1 MPENLPTQNSV
12 QMTEDERLRLLV
24 DWNNTRAAY
33 SSDKCV
39 HELVSEQAERT
50 PDAMAVIQGD
60 RQLTFR
66 ELNQRANQLANCLR
80 KKSIGTDVPV
90 AICLPRSLELAV
102 ALLGVMKAGAA
113 CLPLDPDYPV
123 ERLAYM
129 LEDSQAPLLLTQP
142 GLPPAL
148 GNGQAEVLHLD
159 SDWKILAGYSSENT
173 VRSANPENLAYIIY
187 TSGSTGKPRG
197 VMLSHRGLVNH
208 HCAAVRLYDLGP
220 SDRTLQFSSIS
231 FDIAIEEIF
240 PTWIAGGTVVLRNE
254 QMPLSGEEFLRWIGQ
269 HGVTVLDLPT
279 AYWHELVRALTEA
292 GAALPKTLRLLIV
305 GGEKASASA
314 YGAWLKC
321 GGSRVRWINTYGPT
335 EASIIVS
342 SYEPDASQ
350 PIPDNLPIGR
360 PIANIRLYILDEK
373 LQPVPAGTPGELHV
387 GGPGVARGY
396 LRRPE
401 LTAQKFIADPFCL
414 EPVEPGARLYKT
426 GDLARYLPDGNI
438 EFLGRTDF
446 QVKIRGFRVELGEIE
461 AALEKH
467 EGVAEGVVVAR
478 EVDGEKR
485 LTAYIVASRPRP
497 QENELRKFLRNR
509 LPEYMV
515 PADFVFL
522 ESFPLTPNGK
532 VDRRALPV
540 PQVREFDRGADFVA
554 PRNEVERRLASLWEQ
569 VLGKRPIGVRENFF
583 ELGGHSLSAVRLMQ
597 RVEKEFGRKLLLTA
611 LLQAPTV
618 EQLAAILQQ
627 DSSAAQSAAI
637 PMQPLGSKP
646 PFFFVH
652 GLGGTVMRF
661 RDLSRYMAPD
671 QPFYGLQAQGLDG
684 SQPVLHRVEDMARA
698 YLKDLRAVQPEGP
711 YFLGGYSFGG
721 YVALEMA
728 RTLLAE
734 GQDIGVLA
742 FVDTYAEI
750 TQSIVNRFLSLS
762 AGQKIIYLK
771 KRLRRF
777 RLGMKHRIQFLFL
790 PPAVKAVRRSC
801 ALAEGQYRV
810 QSYAGK
816 ILLFR
821 AAERGLRGLEDPGA
835 GWKKYALGGVEVHEL
850 DGDHGNILNEPGVQS
865 LAAQLRACLDAA
877 QSQPDLVSQPDLL
890 GSNSQLR

>member
-1 MPENLPTQNSV
+1 MPAENSAP
-12 QMTEDERLRLLV
+12 MTEAERQRLLV
-24 DWNNTRAAY
+24 EWNNTRAEY
-33 SSDKCV
+33 PSDKCV
-39 HELVSEQAERT
+39 HELFSEQAGRT
-50 PDAMAVIQGD
+50 PHGIAVVQGN

-66 ELNQRANQLANCLR
+66 ELNQRANQLADCLR
-80 KKSIGTDVPV
+80 RKGVRSDIPV
-90 AICLPRSLELAV
+90 AICLPRSLELVV

-113 CLPLDPDYPV
+113 CLPLDPDYPA

-142 GLPPAL
+142 GLLLAM
-148 GNGQAEVLHLD
+148 GNSQPEVLHLH
-159 SDWKILAGYSSENT
+159 SDWKVLDGYRSENT
-173 VRSANPENLAYIIY
+173 ASPATPKNLAYIIY

-197 VMLSHRGLVNH
+197 VLLSHRGLVNH
-208 HCAAVRLYDLGP
+208 HFAAVRLYDLAP

-231 FDIAIEEIF
+231 FDIAVEEIF
-240 PTWIAGGTVVLRNE
+240 PTWIAGGTVVLRTE
-254 QMPLSGEEFLRWIGQ
+254 EMPLSGEDFLRWIGQ
-269 HGVTVLDLPT
+269 HGITVLDLPT

-342 SYEPDASQ
+342 SYEPDASD

-401 LTAQKFIADPFCL
+401 LTAQKFIADPYSSD
-414 EPVEPGARLYKT
+414 PGATLYKT
-426 GDLARYLPDGNI
+426 GDLVRYLPDRNI

-461 AALEKH
+461 AVLEKH

-485 LTAYIVASRPRP
+485 LASYVVASRPRP
-497 QENELRKFLRNR
+497 QENELRKFLRER

-540 PQVREFDRGADFVA
+540 PQVRELEAGADFVA
-554 PRNEVERRLASLWEQ
+554 PRNEVERRMASLWEQ

-583 ELGGHSLSAVRLMQ
+583 ELGGHSLAAVRLMQ
-597 RVEKEFGRKLLLTA
+597 RVEKEFGRKFLLTA

-618 EQLAAILQQ
+618 EQFAATLQQ
-627 DSSAAQSAAI
+627 DSAAVQSSVI

-652 GLGGTVMRF
+652 GMGGTVMRF
-661 RDLSRYMAPD
+661 RDLTRYMAPD

-684 SQPVLHRVEDMARA
+684 SQPVLQRVEDMAKI
-698 YLKDLRAVQPEGP
+698 YLKDLRATQPEGP
-711 YFLGGYSFGG
+711 YYLGGYSFGG

-728 RTLLAE
+728 RLLVAE
-734 GQDIGVLA
+734 GQEVRVLA
-742 FVDTYAEI
+742 FLDTYAEI
-750 TQSIVNRFLSLS
+750 TQSIVERFLSLS
-762 AGQKIIYLK
+762 IRQKLIYLK
-771 KRLRRF
+771 KRARRY
-777 RLGMKHRIQFLFL
+777 RLSLKHRIQFLFL
-790 PPAVKAVRRSC
+790 PPAVKDVRRSC
-801 ALAEGQYRV
+801 ALAEANYRV
-810 QSYAGK
+810 HSYEGK

-821 AAERGLRGLEDPGA
+821 AAERGLRSLEDASA
-835 GWKKYALGGVEVHEL
+835 GWEKYALGGVEVHQL
-850 DGDHGNILNEPGVQS
+850 DGDHGNILNEPGVQAF
-865 LAAQLRACLDAA
+865 AAKLRACLEAA
-877 QSQPDLVSQPDLL
+877 QAQPEFAAPNLSGSDSQI
-890 GSNSQLR
+890 R

>member
-1 MPENLPTQNSV
+1 MPENLPSQNSV
-12 QMTEDERLRLLV
+12 QMTGGELQRLLV
-24 DWNNTRAAY
+24 EWNNTRAEY
-33 SSDKCV
+33 PSNKCV
-39 HELVSEQAERT
+39 HELVTEQAERT
-50 PDAMAVIQGD
+50 PDAIAVVQGN

-66 ELNQRANQLANCLR
+66 ELNQRANQLADCLR
-80 KKSIGTDVPV
+80 KKNIGTDVPV
-90 AICLPRSLELAV
+90 AICLRRSMELAV

-129 LEDSQAPLLLTQP
+129 LEDSHAPLLLTQP
-142 GLPPAL
+142 GLLPAL
-148 GNGQAEVLHLD
+148 ANRQTEVLHLD
-159 SDWKILAGYSSENT
+159 SDWNILAGYSSENT
-173 VRSANPENLAYIIY
+173 VSSADPENLAYIIY

-208 HCAAVRLYDLGP
+208 HVAAVRLYDLGP

-240 PTWIAGGTVVLRNE
+240 PTWIAGGTVVLRTE
-254 QMPLSGEEFLRWIGQ
+254 QMPLSGEDFLRWIGQ
-269 HGVTVLDLPT
+269 SGVTVLDLPT

-461 AALEKH
+461 AVLEKH

-485 LTAYIVASRPRP
+485 LTAYVVASRPRP
-497 QENELRKFLRNR
+497 QENELRKLLRER

-540 PQVREFDRGADFVA
+540 PQVRELDRWSGF
-554 PRNEVERRLASLWEQ
+554 R
-569 VLGKRPIGVRENFF
+569 G
-583 ELGGHSLSAVRLMQ
+583 SA
-597 RVEKEFGRKLLLTA
+597 K
-611 LLQAPTV
+611 
-618 EQLAAILQQ
+618 
-627 DSSAAQSAAI
+627 
-637 PMQPLGSKP
+637 
-646 PFFFVH
+646 
-652 GLGGTVMRF
+652 
-661 RDLSRYMAPD
+661 
-671 QPFYGLQAQGLDG
+671 
-684 SQPVLHRVEDMARA
+684 
-698 YLKDLRAVQPEGP
+698 
-711 YFLGGYSFGG
+711 
-721 YVALEMA
+721 
-728 RTLLAE
+728 
-734 GQDIGVLA
+734 
-742 FVDTYAEI
+742 
-750 TQSIVNRFLSLS
+750 
-762 AGQKIIYLK
+762 
-771 KRLRRF
+771 
-777 RLGMKHRIQFLFL
+777 
-790 PPAVKAVRRSC
+790 
-801 ALAEGQYRV
+801 
-810 QSYAGK
+810 
-816 ILLFR
+816 
-821 AAERGLRGLEDPGA
+821 
-835 GWKKYALGGVEVHEL
+835 
-850 DGDHGNILNEPGVQS
+850 
-865 LAAQLRACLDAA
+865 
-877 QSQPDLVSQPDLL
+877 
-890 GSNSQLR
+890 

>member
-1 MPENLPTQNSV
+1 MPENRPAQNSM
-12 QMTEDERLRLLV
+12 QMTEDERQRLLV
-24 DWNNTRAAY
+24 EWNHTRAAY
-33 SSDKCV
+33 PSDKCV
-39 HELVSEQAERT
+39 HELVTAQAERT
-50 PDAMAVIQGD
+50 PDAIAVVQGS

-66 ELNQRANQLANCLR
+66 ELNQRANQLADCLR
-80 KKSIGTDVPV
+80 KKNIGADVPV

-129 LEDSQAPLLLTQP
+129 LEDSQAPLLLTKA
-142 GLPPAL
+142 GLLPAL
-148 GNGQAEVLHLD
+148 GNRQAEALHVD
-159 SDWKILAGYSSENT
+159 SDCKVLGGYSSENT
-173 VRSANPENLAYIIY
+173 VSSANPEGLAYIIY

-197 VMLSHRGLVNH
+197 VLLSHRGLVNH
-208 HCAAVRLYDLGP
+208 HVAAVRLYGLGP
-220 SDRTLQFSSIS
+220 TDRTLQFSSIS

-240 PTWIAGGTVVLRNE
+240 PTWIAGGTVVLRTE
-254 QMPLSGEEFLRWIGQ
+254 QMPLSGEDFLRWIGQ

-373 LQPVPAGTPGELHV
+373 LQPVPAGTSGELHV

-401 LTAQKFIADPFCL
+401 LTAQKFIADPFSLDPVCL
-414 EPVEPGARLYKT
+414 DPVCLEPGARLYKT

-461 AALEKH
+461 AVLEKH

-485 LTAYIVASRPRP
+485 LTAYVVASRPRP
-497 QENELRKFLRNR
+497 QESELRKFLRER

-540 PQVREFDRGADFVA
+540 PQIRELDRGADFVA
-554 PRNEVERRLASLWEQ
+554 PRNEVERRLAALWEQ

-583 ELGGHSLSAVRLMQ
+583 ELGGHSLSALRLMH

-618 EQLAAILQQ
+618 EQLAAVLQQ
-627 DSSAAQSAAI
+627 EPSAAQSSVI
-637 PMQPLGSKP
+637 PMQPLGSKL

-652 GLGGTVMRF
+652 GMGGTVMRF
-661 RDLSRYMAPD
+661 RDLTRYMAPD

-684 SQPVLHRVEDMARA
+684 SQPVLHRVEEMARV

-728 RTLLAE
+728 RMLLAE
-734 GQDIGVLA
+734 GQDIRVLA
-742 FVDTYAEI
+742 FLDTYADI
-750 TQSIVNRFLSLS
+750 TQSVVGRFLSLS
-762 AGQKIIYLK
+762 ASQKITYLK
-771 KRLRRF
+771 KRTRRY
-777 RLGMKHRIQFLFL
+777 RLGLKHRIQFLFL
-790 PPAVKAVRRSC
+790 PTAVK
-801 ALAEGQYRV
+801 
-810 QSYAGK
+810 
-816 ILLFR
+816 
-821 AAERGLRGLEDPGA
+821 
-835 GWKKYALGGVEVHEL
+835 
-850 DGDHGNILNEPGVQS
+850 
-865 LAAQLRACLDAA
+865 
-877 QSQPDLVSQPDLL
+877 
-890 GSNSQLR
+890 

>member
-1 MPENLPTQNSV
+1 MPENRPVENSV
-12 QMTEDERLRLLV
+12 QMTEDERRRLV
-24 DWNNTRAAY
+24 VEWNDTRAEY
-33 SSDKCV
+33 PSDKCV
-39 HELVSEQAERT
+39 HELVAEQARRT
-50 PDAMAVIQGD
+50 PDAIAVVQGN

-66 ELNQRANQLANCLR
+66 ELDHRANQLADCLR
-80 KKSIGTDVPV
+80 KKSAWVGTDAPV
-90 AICLPRSLELAV
+90 AICLRRSLELAV
-102 ALLGVMKAGAA
+102 ALLGVMKSGAA
-113 CLPLDPDYPV
+113 CLPLDPDYPA

-129 LEDSQAPLLLTQP
+129 LEDSQAPLLITQP
-142 GLPPAL
+142 GLMPGL
-148 GNGQAEVLHLD
+148 GNGQAEVLHLH
-159 SDWKILAGYSSENT
+159 SDWKILEGFCSENT
-173 VRSANPENLAYIIY
+173 ASAVSPENLAYIIY

-197 VMLSHRGLVNH
+197 VLLSHRGLVNH
-208 HCAAVRLYDLGP
+208 HFAAVRLYDLGP

-231 FDIAIEEIF
+231 FDIAVEEIF
-240 PTWIAGGTVVLRNE
+240 PTWIAGGCVVLRTE
-254 QMPLSGEEFLRWIGQ
+254 EMPLSGEDFLRWIGQ

-350 PIPDNLPIGR
+350 PIPENLPIGR

-401 LTAQKFIADPFCL
+401 LTEQKFITDPFCT
-414 EPVEPGARLYKT
+414 EPGSKLYKT
-426 GDLARYLPDGNI
+426 GDLVRYLPDGNI

-485 LTAYIVASRPRP
+485 LTGYVVASRPRP
-497 QENELRKFLRNR
+497 QENELRKFLRER

-540 PQVREFDRGADFVA
+540 PKVRELEHGADFVA
-554 PRNEVERRLASLWEQ
+554 PRGDVENRLAGLWEQ
-569 VLGKRPIGVRENFF
+569 VLGKRPIGARENFF
-583 ELGGHSLSAVRLMQ
+583 ELGGHSLAAVRLMQ
-597 RVEKEFGRKLLLTA
+597 RVEKEFGKKLLLTA

-618 EQLAAILQQ
+618 EQLAATLQQ
-627 DSSAAQSAAI
+627 DSSAVQSSVI

-661 RDLSRYMAPD
+661 RDLTRYMTPD

-684 SQPVLHRVEDMARA
+684 SQPVLRRVEEMAKV
-698 YLKDLRAVQPEGP
+698 YLRDLRGMQPEGP
-711 YFLGGYSFGG
+711 YYLGGYSFGG

-728 RTLLAE
+728 RMLLAE
-734 GQDIGVLA
+734 GEDIRVLA

-750 TQSIVNRFLSLS
+750 AQSIVERFLSLS
-762 AGQKIIYLK
+762 VRQKITYLK
-771 KRLRRF
+771 KRARRY
-777 RLGMKHRIQFLFL
+777 RLGLKHRIQFLFL
-790 PPAVKAVRRSC
+790 PPAVKQVRRSC
-801 ALAEGQYRV
+801 ALAETNYRV
-810 QSYAGK
+810 QPYAGK

-835 GWKKYALGGVEVHEL
+835 GWEKYALGGVEVHEL
-850 DGDHGNILNEPGVQS
+850 DGDHGNILNEPGVRS
-865 LAAQLRACLDAA
+865 LAAKLRACLDGA
-877 QSQPDLVSQPDLL
+877 QMQPEFVSQPDLL
-890 GSNSQLR
+890 GSDSQLH